1 MVVPTRLEGFPHW
14 LGGGGTVKCS
24 AIVSVLHSNLLRA
37 LLLILGAG
45 DLHTLSGDDRSDRFS
60 AARFLQ
66 SNQSGT
72 L

>member
-1 MVVPTRLEGFPHW
+1 MVPTRLEGFPPW
-14 LGGGGTVKCS
+14 LGGAGTVKCS
-24 AIVSVLHSNLLRA
+24 VTVSELHSNLLRA

-45 DLHTLSGDDRSDRFS
+45 DLHTLSGDDRGDCFS

-66 SNQSGT
+66 SKQSGT